1 MPDKPPPSP
10 ELNSALR
17 SRSGLRGEIVQSDH
31 AGDKLSRTR
40 LAEAAFRGDQLTVE
54 VTHLKQIRLCVMSRH
69 DPDVQG
75 SSLQG
80 LTQRRLESREPV
92 RLSDEARAWF
102 FRGPR
107 RGQG

>member
-1 MPDKPPPSP
+1 MSNAGQALSSP

-17 SRSGLRGEIVQSDH
+17 AQAFEEIVQSATLVISYSH
-31 AGDKLSRTR
+31 S

-54 VTHLKQIRLCVMSRH
+54 VHLKQILSVRH
-69 DPDVQG
+69 VYDPDVQG
-75 SSLQG
+75 FLAG
-80 LTQRRLESREPV
+80 LRERYAREPV